1 MLKKIGIGAVL
12 IAVVFTFTACASPP
26 PIPESA
32 PTPPSDP
39 APASNPGQTPSP
51 DPAPASS
58 PGQTPSPDPAPAP
71 NSDPASVLNP
81 KPRPSGPIKA
91 TWLQVQVDQDSQTVS
106 LPVSELE
113 DNWNIHFNLKTTEG
127 DVNFMAY
134 IFDDEIHVRAN
145 VCPPCKS
152 VGFSLDANE
161 DILICDRCATIF
173 DAETGAGIE
182 GACVDYPKASAS
194 YETSSGNL
202 IIKGSDLLGAYQETL
217 LPG

>member
-12 IAVVFTFTACASPP
+12 IAVVFIFTACASPP
-26 PIPESA
+26 PAPEPA
-32 PTPPSDP
+32 PTPPSEP

-51 DPAPASS
+51 E
-58 PGQTPSPDPAPAP
+58 PAPAP
-71 NSDPASVLNP
+71 NPGPTPAVAP

-91 TWLQVQVDQDSQTVS
+91 AWIQVQVDQDSQTVS

-113 DNWNIHFNLKTTEG
+113 DNWNIHFKLKTTED

-134 IFDDEIHVRAN
+134 IFDGEIHVRAN

-152 VGFSLDANE
+152 IGFSLDENE

-173 DAETGAGIE
+173 DAETGAGIR
-182 GACVDYPKASAS
+182 GACVDYPKAAAS
-194 YETSSGNL
+194 YEISDGSL
-202 IIKGSDLLGAYQETL
+202 VIKGSDLLAAYQETL

>member
-12 IAVVFTFTACASPP
+12 IAVVFIFTACASPP
-26 PIPESA
+26 PAPEPA
-32 PTPPSDP
+32 PTPPSEP

-51 DPAPASS
+51 EPAPVPN
-58 PGQTPSPDPAPAP
+58 PGPTPAVA
-71 NSDPASVLNP
+71 P

-91 TWLQVQVDQDSQTVS
+91 AWIQVQVDQDSQTVS

-113 DNWNIHFNLKTTEG
+113 DNWNIHFKLKTTED

-134 IFDDEIHVRAN
+134 IFDGEIHVRAN

-152 VGFSLDANE
+152 IGFSLDENE

-173 DAETGAGIE
+173 DASTGAGIK

-194 YETSSGNL
+194 YEISDGSL
-202 IIKGSDLLGAYQETL
+202 VIKGSDLLAAYQETL

>member
-12 IAVVFTFTACASPP
+12 LSLVLIFTACTNSTPTAA
-26 PIPESA
+26 PE
-32 PTPPSDP
+32 PTP
-39 APASNPGQTPSP
+39 TPSP
-51 DPAPASS
+51 EPTPTPNPEPNPGPTPAVA
-58 PGQTPSPDPAPAP
+58 
-71 NSDPASVLNP
+71 P

-91 TWLQVQVDQDSQTVS
+91 AWIQVQVDQDSQTVS

-113 DNWNIHFNLKTTEG
+113 DNWNIHFKLKTTE
-127 DVNFMAY
+127 DDINFMAY
-134 IFDDEIHVRAN
+134 IFDGEIYVRAN

-152 VGFSLDANE
+152 IGFSLDENE

-173 DAETGAGIE
+173 DASTGAGIK

-194 YETSSGNL
+194 YEISDGSL
-202 IIKGSDLLGAYQETL
+202 VIKGSDLLAAYQETL